1 MIWEALLYGLGSGG
15 GVYIALLSN
24 KWKKTKQWED
34 VSFLQGIGLVAWCI
48 GSVLAL
54 SPVWWMQ
61 KLSLP
66 VSLITYASFL
76 RSLHVFPL
84 ATHATFGRW
93 KMIIDTLALGVT
105 FALMVVIHDLTYQA
119 EGHSPVMI
127 YWQGGFYLLLPAFS
141 IFLIIRQLQGTAR
154 LKRERLLLST
164 ILFIAVTMMTP
175 MVPSSVL
182 IWCVLVAFVCLFFA
196 HRGLGQQQILHI
208 AKTEYRYLFERQKFG
223 KQDAIISQF
232 MLLSITFALVGIP
245 QIPYYGRVGL
255 GAGILFGLVRVYLTT
270 RENRILMNQTLV
282 AASHLEQKYENQLEQ
297 IQLQN
302 KKLSQVLGLKQNYE
316 YLLLASNE
324 QSLREVNYETLQQVI
339 EELVDTW
346 FARMDTLTFFQLS
359 LESESGEV
367 YFRLERGSRGYSG
380 SLHHVNTRMVVS
392 EQRDTAL
399 VPRYVSLFAQ
409 TSVVD
414 QGHAELDH
422 SFFQVLLVNVRGLI
436 LRCLHEHQALEL
448 GVMETEMGL
457 ARRIQSMLIP
467 KEELIIKGLR
477 ARTVYAP
484 ITYVGGD
491 YVDYIRIDDRY
502 VCFIVADVSG
512 HGLPASLLA
521 TGISSAARAVLQ
533 TSWSPDVILER
544 LNQLLYENLSKT
556 RLFITMMVACYDS
569 YEHKLLLSRAGH
581 PKPLYLS
588 TTRQS
593 VLDCRGGVGL
603 GLLPDSTYP
612 LEEVLLKEDAM
623 LLIYTDGLV
632 NTGRKDAFHYLQQW
646 LGELSALLDD
656 PGNAND
662 EVIDRVE
669 SYVWG
674 MTRREKQI
682 DDISVLIL
690 QFQSDP
696 HTKVQ

>member
-1 MIWEALLYGLGSGG
+1 MIWEVLLYGLGSGG
-15 GVYIALLSN
+15 GVYIALLSK
-24 KWKKTKQWED
+24 KWNGAKRWED
-34 VSFLQGIGLVAWCI
+34 VSFLQGIGLIAWCI
-48 GSVLAL
+48 GSLLAL
-54 SPVWWMQ
+54 SSVWWIQ

-66 VSLITYASFL
+66 ISLLTYVFFL

-84 ATHATFGRW
+84 ASHATYERW
-93 KMIIDTLALGVT
+93 KMVLDTLALIVT
-105 FALMVVIHDLTYQA
+105 FLLLVIFHDLTNH
-119 EGHSPVMI
+119 ENRHTPKMI
-127 YWQGGFYLLLPAFS
+127 YWQGGFYLLLPAIS
-141 IFLIIRQLQGTAR
+141 LLLIIRQLQGAAR
-154 LKRERLLLST
+154 LKRGRLLLST
-164 ILFIAVTMMTP
+164 IMFIAVMMMTP
-175 MVPSSVL
+175 MVPSYVM
-182 IWCVLVAFVCLFFA
+182 IWCVLIAFGCLFYA
-196 HRGLGQQQILHI
+196 HHRLGEQQTVQIAH
-208 AKTEYRYLFERQKFG
+208 TEYRYLFERQKLG
-223 KQDAIISQF
+223 KQDAIMVQLI
-232 MLLSITFALVGIP
+232 LLSIVAMLAAIP
-245 QIPYYGRVGL
+245 DIPFYGKVGL
-255 GAGILFGLVRVYLTT
+255 GAGILFGLVRVYLTS
-270 RENRILMNQTLV
+270 RENHHLMNETLV
-282 AASHLEQKYENQLEQ
+282 AASLLEQKYENQLEQ

-302 KKLSQVLGLKQNYE
+302 MQLSRVLGLKQNYE

-346 FARMDTLTFFQLS
+346 FAKMDTLTFLQLS
-359 LESESGEV
+359 LESKCGEV
-367 YFRLERGSRGYSG
+367 YYRLERGTKVCTGN
-380 SLHHVNTRMVVS
+380 LHMVDQRVVVS

-399 VPRYVSLFAQ
+399 IPRYVSLVAQ
-409 TSVVD
+409 ISVAD
-414 QGHAELDH
+414 QGHAELEQ

-467 KEELIIKGLR
+467 KEEWIIKGLR

-533 TSWSPDVILER
+533 TSWSPDEILER

-556 RLFITMMVACYDS
+556 RSFITMMVTVYDS

-581 PKPLYLS
+581 PQPLYLS
-588 TTRQS
+588 KSKQS
-593 VLDCRGGVGL
+593 VLDCSGGVGL

-612 LEEVLLKEDAM
+612 LEEVLLKEEAI

-632 NTGRKDAFHYLQQW
+632 NTGRKDAFRCLQQW
-646 LGELSALLDD
+646 LVELSALLDE
-656 PGNAND
+656 AESTND
-662 EVIDRVE
+662 GVIDRVE
-669 SYVWG
+669 SHVWG
-674 MTRREKQI
+674 MTRREKQL
-682 DDISVLIL
+682 DDMSVLIL
-690 QFQSDP
+690 QFQSAP
-696 HTKVQ
+696 PI